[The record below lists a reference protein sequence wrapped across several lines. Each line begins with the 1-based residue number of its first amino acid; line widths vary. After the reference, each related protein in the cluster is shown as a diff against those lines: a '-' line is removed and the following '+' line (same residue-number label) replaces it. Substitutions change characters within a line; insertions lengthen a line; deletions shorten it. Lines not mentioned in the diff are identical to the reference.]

1 MHSAPIHGEAR
12 ALLLVFGIALVLR
25 VAFVLWAPAGLVSD
39 ADYYHGHALALMNG
53 NGYTNADGSP
63 AILWMPGWP
72 AFLAG
77 LYAIFG
83 PAVRV
88 AQFANAL
95 LGAGTAVIV
104 CALGSRLFDR
114 RTGWVAGILWAI
126 WPGVLFYTAV
136 LFSEVLFAAL
146 LGGAILLLVNAARA
160 PGRRVPWLAAAA
172 VSLTLALWVR
182 SEPLAFL
189 PVFAWFLARSGG
201 SWRRGA
207 LEAGA
212 IAAVML
218 IGISPWTLRNAQA
231 FGRFI
236 PTSANGGSVFYE
248 GNHAGAPGGNDLP
261 AMLEFRARFAHLP
274 LGEGDVERGAAG
286 WREGLDFVRENPG
299 EALIIAGRKLRV
311 TYAMAAIAGGVRTV
325 PRRRRL

>member
-12 ALLLVFGIALVLR
+12 ALLPVFGIALVLR

-95 LGAGTAVIV
+95 LGAGTAAIV

-114 RTGWVAGILWAI
+114 RTG
-126 WPGVLFYTAV
+126 
-136 LFSEVLFAAL
+136 
-146 LGGAILLLVNAARA
+146 
-160 PGRRVPWLAAAA
+160 
-172 VSLTLALWVR
+172 
-182 SEPLAFL
+182 
-189 PVFAWFLARSGG
+189 
-201 SWRRGA
+201 
-207 LEAGA
+207 
-212 IAAVML
+212 
-218 IGISPWTLRNAQA
+218 
-231 FGRFI
+231 
-236 PTSANGGSVFYE
+236 
-248 GNHAGAPGGNDLP
+248 
-261 AMLEFRARFAHLP
+261 
-274 LGEGDVERGAAG
+274 
-286 WREGLDFVRENPG
+286 
-299 EALIIAGRKLRV
+299 
-311 TYAMAAIAGGVRTV
+311 
-325 PRRRRL
+325 